1 MPMKS
6 MAVQILAGSMTCVCH
21 TVNTDLKVA
30 NVCGFLQCVTLS
42 SCVKQCLI
50 CKLNKSFRWRQRLS
64 VVLCLVMQVILLAV
78 LCLDVILYCPLL
90 LCMVESTSNSNTSQ
104 ANEYKS
110 TKSGRVAMRLPCCH
124 FVFCG
129 HFPPEET
136 TDM

>member
-1 MPMKS
+1 
-6 MAVQILAGSMTCVCH
+6 MAPPPSI
-21 TVNTDLKVA
+21 
-30 NVCGFLQCVTLS
+30 
-42 SCVKQCLI
+42 
-50 CKLNKSFRWRQRLS
+50 
-64 VVLCLVMQVILLAV
+64 VLCLVMQVTLAV
-78 LCLDVILYCPLL
+78 LCLDVIYGPPL
-90 LCMVESTSNSNTSQ
+90 LCMVEFTSNSKTSL

>member
-1 MPMKS
+1 
-6 MAVQILAGSMTCVCH
+6 MAPAPFGCVVFGYASHSFGSV
-21 TVNTDLKVA
+21 
-30 NVCGFLQCVTLS
+30 
-42 SCVKQCLI
+42 
-50 CKLNKSFRWRQRLS
+50 S
-64 VVLCLVMQVILLAV
+64 VFGILLAV
-78 LCLDVILYCPLL
+78 LCLDVILYCTLL
-90 LCMVESTSNSNTSQ
+90 LCMVEITSNSNTSQ